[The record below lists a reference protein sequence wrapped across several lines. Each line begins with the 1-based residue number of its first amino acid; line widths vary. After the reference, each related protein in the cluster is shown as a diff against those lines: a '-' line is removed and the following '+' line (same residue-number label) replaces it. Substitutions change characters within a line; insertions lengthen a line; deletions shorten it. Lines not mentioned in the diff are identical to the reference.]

1 MRNEDPDRLMALPKP
16 DYVRAKIQTSGSRVC
31 TFNHCL
37 VILFGP
43 VLAPSHPETSLCCPC
58 HSQASSHPRPT
69 WWMVL
74 QPTEVRPVH

>member
-37 VILFGP
+37 VNPFWTSASTVPSRDQPLLPSPFSGLLSSKTHLVDGP
-43 VLAPSHPETSLCCPC
+43 AAH
-58 HSQASSHPRPT
+58 RG
-69 WWMVL
+69 
-74 QPTEVRPVH
+74 